1 MAFMQ
6 ASLYGVKY
14 KIINLVRIVFWNTS
28 ESQNSEIVLGC
39 LAMGEKRKSK
49 SKQDKQQTNIN
60 HIVFVSL

>member
-1 MAFMQ
+1 ME
-6 ASLYGVKY
+6 LNLCVYNGV
-14 KIINLVRIVFWNTS
+14 LWHTIVFWNTS